1 MVSPR
6 RFVRLLTERLPGG
19 VAGATAL
26 APQPT
31 CPGATA
37 GLTKPCPL
45 PLRLTAISKHG
56 LCAAAWTIHKAFQS
70 EVSFLSD
77 VNADSWVSSGH
88 RPMGFPEFVIV
99 IASIMALNPLAMDMM
114 LPALLNI
121 GTAFKIPVAN
131 HLQLVLST
139 FLIGFGVGQFVM
151 GPLSD
156 RFGRRPVLL
165 GGMAVYAVAS
175 VLAVAAPSFETL
187 LLARALQGLGTSATR
202 VIATSIVRDCYVG
215 RRMASVMSLAM
226 MVFIA
231 VPVIAPSFGQAVLL
245 VTQWRGIFVVLML
258 YGLLALAW
266 SVLRLPETLPQS
278 ERRSLAPADVLS
290 AFRQTL
296 TNRQTI
302 GYATAA
308 GSVIGALFAYV
319 FSAQQVFTDV
329 YHLGHYFPLAFAAIA
344 AGTAIAG
351 FLNARLVGRLGM
363 RVISHGA
370 LTLYAVVASVMLVT
384 EILNVLPLALFMA
397 LSALMMFSFGMMV
410 ANFTA
415 LAMEP
420 QGHIAGTASS
430 LYGSITTL
438 IGIVVGMA
446 IGQSFDGTLLPFSV
460 GFFLSTL
467 AALAIVLVVEKG
479 RLFKP
484 HHRPTA

>member
-1 MVSPR
+1 MSFAAGS
-6 RFVRLLTERLPGG
+6 FV
-19 VAGATAL
+19 
-26 APQPT
+26 
-31 CPGATA
+31 
-37 GLTKPCPL
+37 
-45 PLRLTAISKHG
+45 
-56 LCAAAWTIHKAFQS
+56 
-70 EVSFLSD
+70 SD
-77 VNADSWVSSGH
+77 VNADNWVSSGH
-88 RPMGFPEFVIV
+88 RPMGFPEFVVV
-99 IASIMALNPLAMDMM
+99 IAAIMALNPLAMDMM
-114 LPALLNI
+114 LPALPNI
-121 GTAFKIPVAN
+121 GAAFKIPVAN

-139 FLIGFGVGQFVM
+139 FLLGFGVGQVVM

-165 GGMAVYAVAS
+165 GGMTVYAIAS
-175 VLAVAAPSFETL
+175 VLAIAAPSFETL

-245 VTQWRGIFVVLML
+245 LTQWRGIFVVLML

-266 SVLRLPETLPQS
+266 SVLRLPETLPES
-278 ERRSLAPADVLS
+278 ERRSLALGDVLD
-290 AFRQTL
+290 AFKQTV

-302 GYATAA
+302 GYALAA
-308 GSVIGALFAYV
+308 GGVIGSLFAYV
-319 FSAQQVFTDV
+319 FSAQQVFV
-329 YHLGHYFPLAFAAIA
+329 GIYRLGHYFPLAFAAIA

-370 LTLYAVVASVMLVT
+370 LTLYTVVAAAMLLA
-384 EILNVLPLALFMA
+384 ESLHMLPLALFLV
-397 LSALMMFSFGMMV
+397 LSGLMMFAFGMMI

-438 IGIVVGMA
+438 VGIVIGVVM
-446 IGQSFDGTLLPFSV
+446 GQSFDGTLLPFAT
-460 GFFLSTL
+460 GFFLCTL
-467 AALAIVLVVEKG
+467 ASLAIVLVVEKG
-479 RLFKP
+479 RLFRP
-484 HHRPTA
+484 HHRGA